1 MNFGVWFETWPLD
14 LQIAFLLAPF
24 MIALPGVFMILFLA
38 YRNLDTILT
47 VFPNSVYVK
56 RQKAMWGSRDP
67 LSRFIL
73 TSSLAAVALWPD
85 RHIRRGEL
93 DESEVRKLPLSIKRR
108 MVIAWRLCAAGT
120 AWLLLFGG
128 LLKLSGIE

>member
-1 MNFGVWFETWPLD
+1 MIDFYSWPPYIR
-14 LQIAFLLAPF
+14 IACLLAPF
-24 MIALPGVFMILFLA
+24 MIALPGVLMILFLA
-38 YRNLDTILT
+38 YRSLDTILT

-128 LLKLSGIE
+128 VLKLSGVE

>member
-1 MNFGVWFETWPLD
+1 MIDFYSWPPHIR
-14 LQIAFLLAPF
+14 IACLLAPF

-47 VFPNSVYVK
+47 IFPNSVYVK

-128 LLKLSGIE
+128 VLKLSGVE